1 MFATTRILVLCLLC
15 ILTAGLLY
23 GQGGANGTIV
33 GTVTDNSGAVVTKA
47 AVDVTNLNTNVT
59 KHTETSSSGDFTV
72 PYLTPGTYRVTVQS
86 QGFLKSVV
94 DKIGLVV
101 GQEARAAVVLKPGAM
116 TETVE
121 VQGQSVALDTDSS
134 ALSQLVS
141 QEQVEALPL
150 NGRNFMQLLLIGA
163 GAVTVGGEQG
173 TMRQGEGNAVSINGG
188 RPEGNN
194 YTLDGLINTDT
205 ALVTPAVI
213 LSQDAIQEFKVESG
227 TYSAEY
233 GYSASQIN
241 IVSKSGT
248 NQLHGAIFEF
258 NRNDTFDASPFP
270 TYTDFKSGIP
280 TKNPELRQNQFGFVV
295 NGPVYIPKVYDGR
308 NKTFFLANYEG
319 WRIVNGARVNYT
331 MPNPAALAGDFSGE
345 TYPAGVAGL
354 PGGPLPA
361 YGTPAC
367 TARFA

>member
-1 MFATTRILVLCLLC
+1 MSATTRILLLSFLL
-15 ILTAGLLY
+15 ISTAGLVY
-23 GQGGANGTIV
+23 GQGGASGTIL

-47 AVDVTNLNTNVT
+47 SVDVTNVNTNVT

-101 GQEARAAVVLKPGAM
+101 GQEARADVVLKPGAT

-194 YTLDGLINTDT
+194 YT
-205 ALVTPAVI
+205 
-213 LSQDAIQEFKVESG
+213 
-227 TYSAEY
+227 
-233 GYSASQIN
+233 
-241 IVSKSGT
+241 
-248 NQLHGAIFEF
+248 
-258 NRNDTFDASPFP
+258 
-270 TYTDFKSGIP
+270 
-280 TKNPELRQNQFGFVV
+280 
-295 NGPVYIPKVYDGR
+295 
-308 NKTFFLANYEG
+308 
-319 WRIVNGARVNYT
+319 
-331 MPNPAALAGDFSGE
+331 
-345 TYPAGVAGL
+345 
-354 PGGPLPA
+354 
-361 YGTPAC
+361 
-367 TARFA
+367 